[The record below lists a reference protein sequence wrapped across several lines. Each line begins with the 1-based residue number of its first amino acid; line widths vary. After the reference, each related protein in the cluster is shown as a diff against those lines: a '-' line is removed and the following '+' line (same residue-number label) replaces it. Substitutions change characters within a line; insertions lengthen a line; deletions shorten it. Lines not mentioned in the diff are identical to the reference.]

1 LNRPVRQN
9 LLKCLGRGIKEIT
22 LVIIL
27 HNQLR
32 RISSAWRT
40 VDNEQH
46 DAAIR
51 RDPSAIKGGND
62 LLALNGWKG
71 ERQQIIVGHGG
82 RGVLRFWPKVGFS
95 NQILRHI
102 DDDPGELWHALVGRP
117 AQLFETSAAP
127 QCAWHSLTAP
137 GGAAPPR
144 RQLSSRRPRGR
155 ACDRI
160 RASRAPARARR
171 GGPSM
176 PKPARRRDPA
186 KTPQSCDQS
195 PS

>member
-1 LNRPVRQN
+1 MFRQGYKRN
-9 LLKCLGRGIKEIT
+9 NPRYYFT
-22 LVIIL
+22 QSTSVV
-27 HNQLR
+27 
-32 RISSAWRT
+32 ISSAWRT

-117 AQLFETSAAP
+117 ARLFETSAAP
-127 QCAWHSLTAP
+127 QCAWPFTRLQRRVARHRL
-137 GGAAPPR
+137 GGSFLLGRLAGAHAVEFEHRVPR
-144 RQLSSRRPRGR
+144 LGLDEEVRQCPNKRVN
-155 ACDRI
+155 AVW
-160 RASRAPARARR
+160 
-171 GGPSM
+171 
-176 PKPARRRDPA
+176 
-186 KTPQSCDQS
+186 
-195 PS
+195 

>member
-1 LNRPVRQN
+1 MTEKTVRPQSV
-9 LLKCLGRGIKEIT
+9 
-22 LVIIL
+22 
-27 HNQLR
+27 LR
-32 RISSAWRT
+32 RTMLVGTAGVLGGAVLRPTSAQSQT
-40 VDNEQH
+40 GTAP
-46 DAAIR
+46 AAAV
-51 RDPSAIKGGND
+51 PGSAGND

-117 AQLFETSAAP
+117 ARLFETSAAP
-127 QCAWHSLTAP
+127 QLRLAVYSLTAP

-144 RQLSSRRPRGR
+144 RQLSSRPPRGR
-155 ACDRI
+155 ACGRI

-176 PKPARRRDPA
+176 PKQARQRGLVRSRPS
-186 KTPQSCDQS
+186 SCRS